1 MSSQSFA
8 PYRDFMVDVRV
19 TTAGVLC
26 LHDARR
32 RYRVSWMITPSSRV
46 PRRKIG
52 SFPEQRDFVT
62 EADAFKYALK
72 RAHTFIDCMLANE
85 SDL

>member
-1 MSSQSFA
+1 
-8 PYRDFMVDVRV
+8 
-19 TTAGVLC
+19 
-26 LHDARR
+26 
-32 RYRVSWMITPSSRV
+32 MITPSSRV

-62 EADAFKYALK
+62 EADAFKYAVK
-72 RAHTFIDCMLANE
+72 RAHTFMDCMLANE